1 MKRILPSV
9 LLAAAAVLLASCG
22 KPTKDIHKTAAVPEV
37 QVIFPKEITLAPERS
52 FASFLEP
59 SHSVEIRSRVDGPI
73 TVVRVKEG
81 SRVEAGDTL
90 FEIDAR
96 GFKAEVDIRKAE
108 LKEAESN
115 LEQARSRAERGR
127 QLFKVRAFSSEEK
140 ELRDAELNKALARYE
155 LAKAPL
161 IKAELN
167 LEYATVKAPIS
178 GVVGKVLVKSG
189 NLMKANDSVF
199 TTIRNNDEL
208 LANFRINEKDYL
220 RLTGEGERAL
230 AQKETLSNLRFCL
243 GEAEYSGKLEFQDN
257 SFDADTMTF
266 LLSVRIQNPSNVL
279 LPNLWG
285 RIVFNEGPANHYVV
299 IPEESVVVDMSD
311 RYVWKVADGKAVRIK
326 PEIAFCKDR
335 RCYSTQGITP
345 EEQIIAKGIQKI
357 RSGMT
362 VSPKKEEWE

>member
-1 MKRILPSV
+1 MRRIFLSV
-9 LLAAAAVLLASCG
+9 LLLAAAVLVTSCD
-22 KPTKDIHKTAAVPEV
+22 KSSKSIQKAAAVPEV
-37 QVIFPKEITLAPERS
+37 QVILPKEMRLAPERS
-52 FASFLEP
+52 YASFLEP

-73 TVVRVKEG
+73 TAVRVKEG
-81 SRVEAGDTL
+81 SRVEAGDIL

-115 LEQARSRAERGR
+115 LEQARSRAERGK
-127 QLFKVRAFSSEEK
+127 QLYKVRAFSSEEK

-155 LAKAPL
+155 LAKASL
-161 IKAELN
+161 KKAELD

-178 GVVGKVLVKSG
+178 GVVGKVLIKSG
-189 NLMKANDSVF
+189 NLMKANESIF
-199 TTIRNNDEL
+199 TTLRNNDEL

-220 RLTGEGERAL
+220 RLTGEGAQAL
-230 AQKETLSNLRFCL
+230 KQEETLSNLRFCL
-243 GEAEYSGKLEFQDN
+243 GKTEYTGKLEFQDN
-257 SFDADTMTF
+257 SFDAETMTF
-266 LLSVRIQNPSNVL
+266 LLSVRIQNPTNVL

-285 RIVFNEGPANHYVV
+285 RIVFNEGPASHYVV

-311 RYVWKVADGKAVRIK
+311 RYVWKVVEGKTVRTK

-335 RCYSTQGITP
+335 RCYSTQGLTGGD
-345 EEQIIAKGIQKI
+345 QIIARGMQKI

-362 VSPKKEEWE
+362 VSPKEEDWE